1 MPNTND
7 KYFYASGQLML
18 TGAMFLF
25 NLFAAKLVGPE
36 QMGIWQT
43 ITLISTY
50 GMILT
55 IGVINGMGRNVPFYR
70 GKGDEL
76 EVRKNIATT
85 LFFLLIVLAIFT
97 AVLPVIYFLLP
108 VEVNI
113 TVLLGVV
120 LLGARVVNTYSVML
134 IRSFRDF
141 RRLGTHQAMTA
152 LVLLITI
159 VPLFVIPDLH
169 TIFWGVFLSLVT
181 VILLSKKYSSL
192 YPRSRKVFFDLL
204 RTGFPIYIV
213 GLCFIVLTTI
223 DRVIVLGFLGTEQLG
238 IYIVAAIAMAV
249 LLMAPA
255 LVSNVM
261 YPKLAEIYGSTGRL
275 SDLVPQVIMIIKLNF
290 LFTVPIAIAFFVA
303 FYLYVIPVHMD
314 AYLPGRDAM
323 AIILGGCLFIPVGA
337 GFGDLFNVIG
347 LQARYLRNTI
357 LGVAV
362 NVCTGWWLVAHMGAG
377 LEGAAAGTLAG
388 LVVFTVLQVGTFI
401 NVIRVHN
408 PETPL

>member
-1 MPNTND
+1 M
-7 KYFYASGQLML
+7 
-18 TGAMFLF
+18 GAMFIF
-25 NLFAAKLVGPE
+25 NVVAAKFVGPG

-43 ITLISTY
+43 INLISTY
-50 GMILT
+50 GMIVTLG
-55 IGVINGMGRNVPFYR
+55 IINGMGRDVPFYR
-70 GKGDEL
+70 GKGDDQQ
-76 EVRKNIATT
+76 VRMIIAVT
-85 LFFLLIVLAIFT
+85 LSCLLPLIAVSLIAIFSLKFLFL
-97 AVLPVIYFLLP
+97 AEIRLVIF
-108 VEVNI
+108 
-113 TVLLGVV
+113 LGVV
-120 LLGARVVNTYSVML
+120 LLCARIFNAFSTIL
-134 IRSFRDF
+134 IRSFRNF
-141 RRLGTHQAMTA
+141 RRLGVHQGITA
-152 LVLLITI
+152 LILLAGFI
-159 VPLFVIPDLH
+159 PLFIFPDVY
-169 TIFWGVFLSLVT
+169 TIFWCVFLSLVLVT
-181 VILLSKKYSSL
+181 VFSMKYWSFC
-192 YPRSRKVFFDLL
+192 PRSLKVFVGLL
-204 RTGFPIYIV
+204 QTGFPIYLV
-213 GLCFIVLTTI
+213 GLCFMLLTTI

-238 IYIVAAIAMAV
+238 IYTIASIATAV

-290 LFTVPIAIAFFVA
+290 LFTVPIAIAFFMA

-337 GFGDLFNVIG
+337 GFGDFFNVIG
-347 LQARYLRNTI
+347 MQARYLRNTI

-401 NVIRVHN
+401 NVIRMHN